1 MASISRRYYMRQVS
15 VNNVIELLKDEI
27 EAFWS
32 VGSFESI
39 TFEEFIYPILAEDGW
54 ESTEEYN
61 EVLDTIRTNIFTIL
75 KPYWEADGKA
85 FVRYIIGKFYGYLAT
100 MSDGRWNSSIWNG
113 CLNMSETSGYV
124 ELLKAY
130 IKYGDYSIKPN
141 GNPVRDAIYS
151 NRLEIAT
158 YLISERGMNAPVT
171 ISLFQLNNMIG
182 WDPVR
187 LSFLLDHGCKLNMSE
202 KEKSCIEIIQRE
214 MNKEVVE

>member
-1 MASISRRYYMRQVS
+1 MRQVNA
-15 VNNVIELLKDEI
+15 NNVVELLKDEI
-27 EAFWS
+27 EASWGI
-32 VGSFESI
+32 GSFESI
-39 TFEEFIYPILAEDGW
+39 ILEQFIYPILAEDDW

-75 KPYWEADGKA
+75 KPYWEAGGVG
-85 FVRYIIGKFYGYLAT
+85 FVRYVIGKFYGYLAT

-113 CLNMSETSGYV
+113 CLNMSESSDSVG
-124 ELLKAY
+124 LLKAY
-130 IKYGDYSIKPN
+130 MKYGGYRIKPN

-151 NRLEIAT
+151 NRMEIAM
-158 YLISERGMNAPVT
+158 YLINERGMNAPAT
-171 ISLFQLNNMIG
+171 ISLFQLNNMIS

-214 MNKEVVE
+214 INKEVNDENK